1 MKSFASK
8 VAMVF
13 GFMLFFGIV
22 FSYEF
27 RIALALFLETIFSP
41 LVSLQFHVLVLVM
54 AILTAFYSNLIQK
67 FTVNYE
73 RMKEIQKK
81 VSEYQK
87 EYIEAMK
94 QKNQYKLKQL
104 EQKKEEMKLMQSEL
118 MSMQFKPMSYTFI
131 VTIPIWAWL
140 WERAYL
146 SYRNVKFGEAILEGF
161 HINNDLF
168 QITSPFWG
176 TIHVNDF
183 IAIFPWWLLWYLLC
197 SIVFGQIFKKAMK
210 VGV

>member
-1 MKSFASK
+1 MKSFVSK

-41 LVSLQFHVLVLVM
+41 LVGLQFHLLVLIM

-67 FTVNYE
+67 FAIDHK
-73 RMKEIQKK
+73 RMKELQKR
-81 VSEYQK
+81 VSEYQR
-87 EYIEAMK
+87 EYMDAVK
-94 QKNQYKLKQL
+94 KKNQYKLKQL
-104 EQKKEEMKLMQSEL
+104 EQKKEEMRMMQNEL

-146 SYRNVKFGEAILEGF
+146 SYRNVKFGEEVLGGF
-161 HINNDLF
+161 HINNNLF
-168 QITSPFWG
+168 QIVSPFWG

-183 IAIFPWWLLWYLLC
+183 VAIFPWWLLWYLLC
-197 SIVFGQIFKKAMK
+197 SVVFGQIFKKAMK
-210 VGV
+210 VGT

>member
-1 MKSFASK
+1 MKSFVSK

-13 GFMLFFGIV
+13 GFMLLFGIIL
-22 FSYEF
+22 SYEF
-27 RIALALFLETIFSP
+27 RIALALLLETIFSP
-41 LVSLQFHVLVLVM
+41 LVSLRFHLLVLVM
-54 AILTAFYSNLIQK
+54 AILTAFCSNLIQK
-67 FTVNYE
+67 YAIDHE
-73 RMKEIQKK
+73 RMKELQKK

-87 EYIEAMK
+87 EYIEAVK
-94 QKNQYKLKQL
+94 QKNQFKLKQL
-104 EQKKEEMKLMQSEL
+104 EQKKEEMRLMQSEL

-146 SYRNVKFGEAILEGF
+146 SYRNVEFGEEILEGF

-168 QITSPFWG
+168 QVTSPFLG

-183 IAIFPWWLLWYLLC
+183 VAFFPWWLLWYLLC
-197 SIVFGQIFKKAMK
+197 SVVFGQIFKKAMK

>member
-1 MKSFASK
+1 MKSFVSK
-8 VAMVF
+8 VVMVF

-22 FSYEF
+22 FSSEF
-27 RIALALFLETIFSP
+27 RIALALFLETIFLP
-41 LVSLQFHVLVLVM
+41 LVSLKFHVLVLLM
-54 AILTAFYSNLIQK
+54 AILTALYSNLIQK
-67 FTVNYE
+67 YTVDYQ
-73 RMKEIQKK
+73 RMKQIQKK

-87 EYIEAMK
+87 EYIEAVK

-104 EQKKEEMKLMQSEL
+104 EQRKEEMKILQGEL

-146 SYRNVKFGEAILEGF
+146 SYRNVKFGENILQGF
-161 HINNDLF
+161 HIDNDLF

-176 TIHVNDF
+176 TIHVNEF
-183 IAIFPWWLLWYLLC
+183 VAIFPWWLLWYLLC
-197 SIVFGQIFKKAMK
+197 SVIFGQIFKKAMK
-210 VGV
+210 VGF